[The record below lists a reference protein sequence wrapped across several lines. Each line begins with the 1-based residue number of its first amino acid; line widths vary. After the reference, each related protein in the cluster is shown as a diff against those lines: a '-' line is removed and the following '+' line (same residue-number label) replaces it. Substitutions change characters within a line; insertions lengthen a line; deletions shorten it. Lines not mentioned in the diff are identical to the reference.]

1 MIHEEKMR
9 NFQYRDSTNPIN
21 NFHYCHFGA
30 DKHLIK
36 DYKIELV
43 SKASPI
49 RKKVEKFIQDSYEK
63 HFFAHLNSF
72 FPLILSIT
80 RKSDN
85 TLIGAL
91 GIRYAQDEKLFS
103 ECYLDD
109 NIEEL
114 IFNNENKV
122 ITRNKIIELGNFVV
136 RKNADVKTVIPFVG
150 KFIKSLN
157 VDWAVYTLT
166 RPIRSHFQ
174 KLDIDLCYLNEA
186 NIEAV
191 NGAATNWGSYYDF
204 KPAVYYSNVQ
214 DSMNES

>member
-1 MIHEEKMR
+1 MR

-21 NFHYCHFGA
+21 NFHSCHFGA
-30 DKHLIK
+30 DKHLKK

-49 RKKVEKFIQDSYEK
+49 REKVEKFIHDSFEK
-63 HFFAHLNSF
+63 HFSAQLNTF
-72 FPLILSIT
+72 FPLILSVI
-80 RKSDN
+80 RKSDD

-103 ECYLDD
+103 ECYLDKS
-109 NIEEL
+109 IEES
-114 IFNNENKV
+114 IFSNEHKT

-136 RKNADVKTVIPFVG
+136 RKNTDVKTVIPFVG
-150 KFIKSLN
+150 KFIKALN
-157 VDWAVYTLT
+157 VEWAVYTLT

-174 KLDIDLCYLNEA
+174 KLDIKLCYLSEA

-191 NGAATNWGSYYDF
+191 NGAATNWGNYYNF

-214 DSMNES
+214 DSMNNS